1 MRSKNTLKLIVL
13 ILLVAIFVVTAT
25 MALFDRP
32 NVEIQQN
39 RVLSIPDFTAY
50 SLISG
55 NRITDAVLE
64 NQGYVL
70 LNVWASWCV
79 ACREEHPL
87 LVAFAK
93 QSQVPVVGLSYKE
106 IQPQD
111 EAAKLADNL
120 KLQVARE
127 RSEVWLKRHGNP
139 YVTSVM
145 DLDGRVGI
153 NYGVYGVP
161 ETYIIDKQGVIRYK
175 RVGPL
180 TPQILID
187 TLLPLIQTLEA
198 S

>member
-1 MRSKNTLKLIVL
+1 MKKFLLPLIGFAALVVFLAVGLKRDPREIPSPLIGKP
-13 ILLVAIFVVTAT
+13 A
-25 MALFDRP
+25 
-32 NVEIQQN
+32 
-39 RVLSIPDFTAY
+39 PDF
-50 SLISG
+50 SLPTLAG
-55 NRITDAVLE
+55 DAPFFTPAEMKGQVWM
-64 NQGYVL
+64 
-70 LNVWASWCV
+70 LNVWATWCV
-79 ACREEHPL
+79 ACREEHPV
-87 LVAFAK
+87 LVAFAQK
-93 QSQVPVVGLSYKE
+93 HQVPIVGLSYKE

-161 ETYIIDKQGVIRYK
+161 ETYVIDRQGIIRYK
-175 RVGPL
+175 RVGVV
-180 TPQILID
+180 TPQLLADKI
-187 TLLPLIQTLEA
+187 LPLIRSLEA